1 MSILIKNISYLDI
14 EREKIIDHADIFIE
28 ENKIKKIGENLKLD
42 ADEVFNGE
50 NKLLTPGFVNAHT
63 HLGMSYFRNYADDLA
78 LMDWLE
84 NEIWPI
90 EAKLNAEDIYWSS
103 MLSIIENIKS
113 GVTSFCDMYYEMDRV
128 GDAAVESGI
137 RGVLTRG
144 MTDVDGKG
152 EEKLEEFDQLYKN
165 YQNKCGGRIKVV
177 PAPHAIYTC
186 STEFLKEIAKRS
198 IERYDHLIHI
208 HLSETLTEVENS
220 KKDYGMTPIEYVNS
234 LGLLNSQ
241 IIAAHCVHITDE
253 EIELVKNKKFYPV
266 YNPSSNLKLASGFTP
281 VDKMLKNK
289 IKLAMGTDGDS
300 SNNNQDFVEEM
311 HIGGI
316 VNKAVTMN
324 EKAVPAIEILKMAT
338 VNGAEALGFEKLG
351 LIKEDYLADLA
362 IFDLESN
369 SFTPRNNLISAL
381 VYSANSSDVESVICD
396 GKFIMRD
403 RELVNVD
410 EKEVRNKV
418 IFIWKDIQNRW
429 KTFSNT
435 FLNY

>member
-1 MSILIKNISYLDI
+1 MSILLKNISYLDI
-14 EREKIIDHADIFIE
+14 EEEKIVDKADIFIE
-28 ENKIKKIGENLKLD
+28 ENKIKKIGKNLDLS
-42 ADEVFNGE
+42 ADEVLDGE

-113 GVTSFCDMYYEMDRV
+113 GVTSFCDMYYEMHRV
-128 GDAAVESGI
+128 GDAAIEAGI

-152 EEKLEEFDQLYKN
+152 EEKLQEFDDLYNN
-165 YQNKCGGRIKVV
+165 YHEKSNGRIKVV

-186 STEFLKEIAKRS
+186 SGEFLKEIAKRS
-198 IERYDHLIHI
+198 LERYDSLIHI

-220 KKDYGMTPIEYVNS
+220 KKEYGMTPIEYVNS
-234 LGLLNSQ
+234 LGLLDSQ

-253 EIELVKNKKFYPV
+253 EIELVKDKKFYPV

-281 VDKMLKNK
+281 VDKLLKNN
-289 IKLAMGTDGDS
+289 ITMALGTDGDS

-338 VNGAEALGFEKLG
+338 INGAKALGFEKLG
-351 LIKEDYLADLA
+351 LVKEDYLADLT
-362 IFDLESN
+362 IFDLNSN

-381 VYSANSSDVESVICD
+381 VYSASSSDVEAAICD
-396 GKFIMRD
+396 GKFIMKN
-403 RELVNVD
+403 REILNVD
-410 EKEVRNKV
+410 EEKIREIVNKR
-418 IFIWKDIQNRW
+418 WEDI
-429 KTFSNT
+429 KTRGEN
-435 FLNY
+435 